1 MKEIPFALRMLR
13 RNPGFSAI
21 IILTLGLGIG
31 LNTAIFTN
39 INATLLRPLPY
50 PAPEQLVVVQKD
62 WKPEW
67 APHGEVSPLMDCE
80 ETIAW
85 QEHNTVFSQLAAYL
99 TRDVTLSGS
108 EGAEL
113 VNCTQVSA
121 SFLPLFGMRPSLGRG
136 FLPEEDRPGGPP
148 VAILSFGLWQSRF
161 GGSTQV
167 LGQTITVDDK
177 PYAVIGI
184 SPSNFQFI
192 KPFDLLVPLA
202 LTQGKSGLA
211 QVIGRLK
218 PGMSIEQARA
228 NLDAI
233 YQQVRKPSGPGRVLL
248 TPLREQ
254 LVGHMRSSLLIYLGA
269 AGLVLLIA
277 CANVANLLLAR
288 GAGRR
293 KELAIRTAL
302 GAGRFQIMRLLL
314 TESLVLALLGALVGL
329 LLAHLGNGLLRPF
342 MGSLPTMP
350 PPPIDGSVLAFTL
363 LLALLTGLVFGVI
376 PAWEAARASF
386 GDALKD
392 GTRGGGSGSR
402 YQRRLTAVLVSS
414 EVMLAL
420 VLLMGT
426 GLLVKSFVRLRGVDL
441 GFRPDRILSLR
452 IDLSKSK
459 YPDARSQSAYFTQV
473 IEQLRQLPGVDA
485 VGADAALPLSGYT
498 VGMSWTSDD
507 GKPTEFLSAGVVNA
521 DYFRTLGIPLK
532 KGRLFTD
539 EDRDGKPKVVL
550 VNESFARSRFAGQEP
565 LGKEVGEATIV
576 GVVGDVRQGGPKD
589 RPESLAYFCYLQR
602 GFRNMSLAV
611 RTRGNPL
618 PLAKTVRDQILG
630 IDRTQPI
637 HGLATLE
644 QQLADRLSP
653 QRLNMLL
660 ATALGALALG
670 LVSLGIYGVLSFSV
684 AQRVHEIG
692 VRMALGAQSGSVVRL
707 VIGEGLKLALAG
719 VVAGLLAAFAL
730 TRYLSSL
737 LYGVTALDPSTF
749 AEASVFLLLVA
760 VLACYL
766 PARRAAQVDPM
777 TALRC
782 E

>member
-363 LLALLTGLVFGVI
+363 LLALLTGLVSASFPPGKPRALRSATRSKTA
-376 PAWEAARASF
+376 PAAADREAAISV
-386 GDALKD
+386 
-392 GTRGGGSGSR
+392 GSR
-402 YQRRLTAVLVSS
+402 RSWSPRKSCWPSCSLWVPDCWSRVSS
-414 EVMLAL
+414 GCGAWTWASAP
-420 VLLMGT
+420 T
-426 GLLVKSFVRLRGVDL
+426 GFSACGSISANPSIRTPGRN
-441 GFRPDRILSLR
+441 RPILPR
-452 IDLSKSK
+452 
-459 YPDARSQSAYFTQV
+459 
-473 IEQLRQLPGVDA
+473 
-485 VGADAALPLSGYT
+485 
-498 VGMSWTSDD
+498 
-507 GKPTEFLSAGVVNA
+507 
-521 DYFRTLGIPLK
+521 
-532 KGRLFTD
+532 
-539 EDRDGKPKVVL
+539 
-550 VNESFARSRFAGQEP
+550 
-565 LGKEVGEATIV
+565 
-576 GVVGDVRQGGPKD
+576 
-589 RPESLAYFCYLQR
+589 
-602 GFRNMSLAV
+602 
-611 RTRGNPL
+611 
-618 PLAKTVRDQILG
+618 
-630 IDRTQPI
+630 
-637 HGLATLE
+637 
-644 QQLADRLSP
+644 
-653 QRLNMLL
+653 
-660 ATALGALALG
+660 
-670 LVSLGIYGVLSFSV
+670 
-684 AQRVHEIG
+684 
-692 VRMALGAQSGSVVRL
+692 
-707 VIGEGLKLALAG
+707 
-719 VVAGLLAAFAL
+719 
-730 TRYLSSL
+730 
-737 LYGVTALDPSTF
+737 
-749 AEASVFLLLVA
+749 
-760 VLACYL
+760 
-766 PARRAAQVDPM
+766 
-777 TALRC
+777 
-782 E
+782 